1 LRLFVVSA
9 SLLQHPA
16 LFLHWEV
23 NLLDLIP
30 NLLLSACISFL
41 VISTIG
47 RDLIFAF
54 VLSPAH
60 AQDFPTSRDPSLRSG

>member
-1 LRLFVVSA
+1 MFQLRCSNIQPCF
-9 SLLQHPA
+9 A
-16 LFLHWEV
+16 LGEV
-23 NLLDLIP
+23 NFLDLIP
-30 NLLLSACISFL
+30 NLLLSVCTSFL

-60 AQDFPTSRDPSLRSG
+60 AQDFPTPRDPSLRSG